1 MAKEEKTAVDPH
13 ACTLDKII
21 SLCKRRGFV
30 YQASEIYGG
39 QAGAW
44 DYGPLGVDFKRNIQN
59 AWWKEMTQLHD
70 DVVGLDSAIFQHH
83 TTWKASGHVDHF
95 SDPMVDCLE
104 CQARHRADKLI
115 EDFYAAKKKKKK
127 KKPVE
132 TKTHEETTA
141 HIDENLVC
149 PA

>member
-1 MAKEEKTAVDPH
+1 MAKTENTDVH

-44 DYGPLGVDFKRNIQN
+44 DYGPLGVEFKRNIQN
-59 AWWKEMTQLHD
+59 EWWHYMTQLHD

-83 TTWKASGHVDHF
+83 TTAIW
-95 SDPMVDCLE
+95 
-104 CQARHRADKLI
+104 
-115 EDFYAAKKKKKK
+115 
-127 KKPVE
+127 
-132 TKTHEETTA
+132 
-141 HIDENLVC
+141 
-149 PA
+149 

>member
-1 MAKEEKTAVDPH
+1 MANNEKDTH

-44 DYGPLGVDFKRNIQN
+44 DYGPLGVEFKRNIQN
-59 AWWKEMTQLHD
+59 EWWHYMTQLHD

-95 SDPMVDCLE
+95 SDPMVDCIE
-104 CQARHRADKLI
+104 CNARHRADKLI
-115 EDFYAAKKKKKK
+115 
-127 KKPVE
+127 
-132 TKTHEETTA
+132 
-141 HIDENLVC
+141 
-149 PA
+149 

>member
-1 MAKEEKTAVDPH
+1 MAKFFLTKKLAICCIRATSLPRRFKEKKMAKNEKVVADPH

-59 AWWKEMTQLHD
+59 AWWK
-70 DVVGLDSAIFQHH
+70 
-83 TTWKASGHVDHF
+83 
-95 SDPMVDCLE
+95 
-104 CQARHRADKLI
+104 
-115 EDFYAAKKKKKK
+115 
-127 KKPVE
+127 
-132 TKTHEETTA
+132 
-141 HIDENLVC
+141 
-149 PA
+149 

>member
-1 MAKEEKTAVDPH
+1 MANEKDNH

-59 AWWKEMTQLHD
+59 KW
-70 DVVGLDSAIFQHH
+70 
-83 TTWKASGHVDHF
+83 
-95 SDPMVDCLE
+95 
-104 CQARHRADKLI
+104 
-115 EDFYAAKKKKKK
+115 
-127 KKPVE
+127 
-132 TKTHEETTA
+132 
-141 HIDENLVC
+141 
-149 PA
+149 

>member
-1 MAKEEKTAVDPH
+1 MANEKNTH

-59 AWWKEMTQLHD
+59 
-70 DVVGLDSAIFQHH
+70 IF
-83 TTWKASGHVDHF
+83 TNRLYLF
-95 SDPMVDCLE
+95 
-104 CQARHRADKLI
+104 LI
-115 EDFYAAKKKKKK
+115 
-127 KKPVE
+127 
-132 TKTHEETTA
+132 
-141 HIDENLVC
+141 HIQTLQYL
-149 PA
+149 PT